1 MRHIKSNKHEQIRY
15 KKIYKVKIT
24 GPDFTIKTE
33 RGMTPSGDAGG
44 VRTLEYNWSISDD
57 P

>member
-44 VRTLEYNWSISDD
+44 VRTLEYN
-57 P
+57 

>member
-1 MRHIKSNKHEQIRY
+1 MKVIKRHIASKKHSKKS
-15 KKIYKVKIT
+15 YKVKIT

-44 VRTLEYNWSISDD
+44 VKTQEHY
-57 P
+57 